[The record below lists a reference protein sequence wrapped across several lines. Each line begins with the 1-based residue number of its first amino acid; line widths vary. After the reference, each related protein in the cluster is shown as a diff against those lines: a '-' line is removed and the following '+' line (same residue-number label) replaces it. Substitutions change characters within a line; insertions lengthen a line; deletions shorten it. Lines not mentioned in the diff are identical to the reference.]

1 MKEDA
6 GYGKFFAY
14 FNLFLSSMLLLVL
27 SDGPLIMFIGWEGVG
42 LCSYLLISF
51 YYEEPLNVVAGNKA
65 FIVNR
70 VGDMGFLIGL
80 ALLYFYCGDYGF
92 DYASIE
98 AKMASIPSWVIPLSG
113 VMLFIGAMGKSA
125 QIPLYVWLPDAMAGP
140 TPVSALIHAATM
152 VTAGVYMVT
161 RFSFLYE
168 TIPSVGLFIAYI
180 GAFSALFA
188 ALIATKQTDIKKIL
202 AYSTMSQLGYMFM
215 AVGLGAYSS
224 ALFHVFT
231 HAFFKALL
239 FMGAGALIVMLHHE
253 QDIFKMGQMRRF
265 SPVVYITMLIATLA
279 ISGIPP
285 FSGFFSKDE
294 ILLEVFASGHY
305 ALWIIGV
312 VTAMLSSYYM
322 FRLFFVVFE
331 GEHSHHAHG
340 VHDVSFVMK
349 GPLMVL
355 AVGALL
361 SGFLGLPELLGGNHW
376 IGSWL
381 GEWGRRGLH
390 VSHLTEWILIALN
403 VIVSFVGIG
412 VAYLKFGHYDLRK
425 IPIISGAIAHK
436 FYVDELYDFLFVR
449 PISRLSVRLAVGVD
463 INTVD
468 AIVMGLS
475 RGFIRLGRLV
485 AIVQNAN
492 VRLYAGV
499 MILGVSAMA
508 LYLIA
513 IVR

>member
-1 MKEDA
+1 
-6 GYGKFFAY
+6 
-14 FNLFLSSMLLLVL
+14 
-27 SDGPLIMFIGWEGVG
+27 
-42 LCSYLLISF
+42 
-51 YYEEPLNVVAGNKA
+51 
-65 FIVNR
+65 
-70 VGDMGFLIGL
+70 
-80 ALLYFYCGDYGF
+80 
-92 DYASIE
+92 
-98 AKMASIPSWVIPLSG
+98 
-113 VMLFIGAMGKSA
+113 
-125 QIPLYVWLPDAMAGP
+125 
-140 TPVSALIHAATM
+140 
-152 VTAGVYMVT
+152 
-161 RFSFLYE
+161 
-168 TIPSVGLFIAYI
+168 
-180 GAFSALFA
+180 
-188 ALIATKQTDIKKIL
+188 
-202 AYSTMSQLGYMFM
+202 
-215 AVGLGAYSS
+215 
-224 ALFHVFT
+224 
-231 HAFFKALL
+231 
-239 FMGAGALIVMLHHE
+239 
-253 QDIFKMGQMRRF
+253 
-265 SPVVYITMLIATLA
+265 MLIATLA
-279 ISGIPP
+279 ISGSPP

-331 GEHSHHAHG
+331 GEHAHHAHG

-403 VIVSFVGIG
+403 VIVSCVGIG

-449 PISRLSVRLAVGVD
+449 PISRLSVRLAVEVD